1 MFGAE
6 LLMNIFGIVV
16 AILVLSILIAV
27 HEAGHL
33 LMAKWS
39 GIRVDVFSVG
49 MGKAIWGFQYG
60 ETYYQIGRLPFG
72 GFCAF
77 GDEENGDKEDT
88 DPRALMNSPL
98 WARLLTVIGG
108 SLFNVIFAYLVMVM
122 MFGIGFKEYQLSNQV
137 AVPKTMTSPVDQTI
151 VESPAYKAG
160 LRNGDTIIAINDEN
174 VAHFLQIPLALSI
187 STSTTENVT
196 YVRDNVT
203 NTISVETIPDKS
215 TGLDLIGVSPIAP
228 AIVSEVMPNTPAE
241 KAGLK
246 VQDQILAV
254 NGNPIQ
260 FFYQVVD
267 VVRLGN
273 PLSMTVLQGNV
284 TNNINVVPT
293 QINGLWNLGIRSE
306 FPTKVQVLRKSSNIF
321 TAFGMA
327 GDNISSTLS
336 QISSSLVKL
345 FSGKVNVKEN
355 LSGPVRIVS
364 ITGDIAKTFDFALLV
379 KFMVMLSLALATFN
393 MLPFPGLDGGVLI
406 LQIARSIFKNN
417 AKVEKTIGFIEQAGI
432 ILLLTMA
439 VFVLFN
445 DVKTLFFNKAPVV
458 EEVEQTKD

>member
-39 GIRVDVFSVG
+39 GIRVDVFSIG
-49 MGKAIWGFQYG
+49 MGKAVWGFQYG

-72 GFCAF
+72 GFCGF
-77 GDEENGDKEDT
+77 GDEENGDKDDP

-108 SLFNVIFAYLVMVM
+108 SLFNVVFAYLVMVM

-137 AVPKTMTSPVDQTI
+137 AVPQTITSPVDQSI

-160 LRNGDTIIAINDEN
+160 LRNGDAIIAINEEK
-174 VAHFLQIPLALSI
+174 VEHFLEIPLALSI
-187 STSTTENVT
+187 STSTTENIT
-196 YVRDNVT
+196 YVRNNTT
-203 NTISVETIPDKS
+203 NTISVDTIPDKS
-215 TGLDLIGVSPIAP
+215 TGLDLIGVSPISP
-228 AIVSEVMPNTPAE
+228 AIISEVLVNSPAE
-241 KAGLK
+241 QIGLK
-246 VQDQILAV
+246 AQDQILAI

-260 FFYQVVD
+260 FFYQLVD
-267 VVRLGN
+267 VVSLGKTVS
-273 PLSMTVLQGNV
+273 LLVLQDKV
-284 TNNINVVPT
+284 TNNISITPT
-293 QINGLWNLGIRSE
+293 QTDGAWTIGIRSE
-306 FPTKVQVLRKSSNIF
+306 FPTKVEVLRKSSNIF
-321 TAFGMA
+321 TTFGMA
-327 GDNISSTLS
+327 ADNISSTLS
-336 QISSSLVKL
+336 QIGSSLVKL

-364 ITGDIAKTFDFALLV
+364 ITGDIAKTFDIALLV

-417 AKVEKTIGFIEQAGI
+417 TKVEKVITGIEQLGI

-458 EEVEQTKD
+458 EQTKD

>member
-1 MFGAE
+1 
-6 LLMNIFGIVV
+6 
-16 AILVLSILIAV
+16 
-27 HEAGHL
+27 
-33 LMAKWS
+33 
-39 GIRVDVFSVG
+39 
-49 MGKAIWGFQYG
+49 
-60 ETYYQIGRLPFG
+60 
-72 GFCAF
+72 
-77 GDEENGDKEDT
+77 
-88 DPRALMNSPL
+88 
-98 WARLLTVIGG
+98 
-108 SLFNVIFAYLVMVM
+108 
-122 MFGIGFKEYQLSNQV
+122 
-137 AVPKTMTSPVDQTI
+137 
-151 VESPAYKAG
+151 
-160 LRNGDTIIAINDEN
+160 
-174 VAHFLQIPLALSI
+174 
-187 STSTTENVT
+187 
-196 YVRDNVT
+196 
-203 NTISVETIPDKS
+203 
-215 TGLDLIGVSPIAP
+215 
-228 AIVSEVMPNTPAE
+228 MPNTPAE
-241 KAGLK
+241 KAGFK

-417 AKVEKTIGFIEQAGI
+417 SKVEKAIGFIEQAGI

>member
-39 GIRVDVFSVG
+39 GIRVDVFSIG
-49 MGKAIWGFQYG
+49 MGKAVWGFQYG

-72 GFCAF
+72 GFCGF
-77 GDEENGDKEDT
+77 GDEENGDKDDP

-108 SLFNVIFAYLVMVM
+108 SLFNVVFAYLVMVM

-137 AVPKTMTSPVDQTI
+137 AVPQTITSPVDQSI

-160 LRNGDTIIAINDEN
+160 LRNGDAIIAINEEK
-174 VAHFLQIPLALSI
+174 VEHFLEIPLALSI
-187 STSTTENVT
+187 STSTTENIT
-196 YVRDNVT
+196 YVRNNTT
-203 NTISVETIPDKS
+203 NTISVDTIPDKS
-215 TGLDLIGVSPIAP
+215 TGLDLIGVSPISP
-228 AIVSEVMPNTPAE
+228 AIISEVLVNSPAE
-241 KAGLK
+241 QIGLK
-246 VQDQILAV
+246 AQDQILAI

-260 FFYQVVD
+260 FFYQLVD
-267 VVRLGN
+267 VVSLGKTVS
-273 PLSMTVLQGNV
+273 LLVLQDKV
-284 TNNINVVPT
+284 TNNISITPT
-293 QINGLWNLGIRSE
+293 QTDGAWTIGIRSE
-306 FPTKVQVLRKSSNIF
+306 FPTKVEVLRKSSNIF

-327 GDNISSTLS
+327 ADNISSTLS
-336 QISSSLVKL
+336 QIGSSLVKL

-364 ITGDIAKTFDFALLV
+364 ITGDIAKTFDIALLV

-417 AKVEKTIGFIEQAGI
+417 TKVEKVITGIEQLGI

-458 EEVEQTKD
+458 EQTKD